1 MGQNP
6 PSGAL
11 IEVSAITRKKIIIA
25 AIVLLA
31 VAIFVPPN
39 INGVRFRDSLAGSLS
54 SALGRQVKI
63 GQVKYRVFPRPGFD
77 IYNLQ
82 VMDDPAFSAEPLL
95 MCGKVAADLRLA
107 SLWHGRLEIA
117 NLKLTDD
124 AAAPSL
130 NLVYANGH
138 LNLESL
144 LQRVEQVP
152 SAPTG
157 KRQAEQRPRFPYI
170 EASAG
175 RINLKVG
182 PEKKPFTLS
191 NTDFAVW
198 LAAED
203 VWHFRLEGQPIR
215 TDMNLNDTGTVR
227 LEGDLRRSPNLPQIP
242 MKIDVAWE
250 KAQLGQ
256 LSTLLTGRDK
266 GWRGGLSGSA
276 QLSGTAS
283 NFHIVASTQLD
294 SFRRYDIDRNEMPR
308 LTTRCLGDYIHK
320 SVEMKCD
327 TPLQSGG
334 VLLTARWS
342 AKTPRDYDLSM
353 VATRVPLSMVTTFA
367 RHARR
372 TLPDDLT
379 ASGDLNAAFGFHS
392 RNGVRNWHGTGMTS
406 AFVIQSGVV
415 DKPFPVSP
423 VHFHV
428 GPAENNA
435 QFLTSKKSRQKQQQ
449 ESAPA
454 DTLTVD
460 AFSVQL
466 GPASAQ
472 VQATADGST
481 YWIGVKGMVPLERLL
496 DLGRVAGFQS
506 TISNTTA
513 SAVVDLN
520 ISGPWANFAPAHVR
534 GTAHLQN
541 VTSWIPG
548 IKDRLVI
555 TEADA
560 QLSEV
565 ELVLAHINA
574 QFEHTPVAFG
584 GSINA
589 PWSCPGT
596 NGPCPMEFDL
606 HSDTLSMADL
616 GKLLGVTDRGWTI
629 PFFSDSSKLPD
640 FRATGTLSIGQFG
653 VAQLPLEKFTAHVE
667 VGDKA
672 LLVSRINAK
681 LGGGAAQGE
690 WHADWSTSRPRFTA
704 TGSASGVAMDHLDD
718 KEPEVALTTA
728 WVSGKA
734 DLNYSLKFEG
744 ASPEE
749 MANSVNGRVEFLV
762 SNGVSRSLQLDA
774 AKPLKFQSLQGAM
787 EIEKQTLK
795 VLPSKIKT
803 ENRIYDMSGTVSLVD
818 KQAKLKLK
826 NSGSSWDVTG
836 ALDKPEIASPPRTEA
851 TAARSR

>member
-1 MGQNP
+1 VGQNSP
-6 PSGAL
+6 PGAL
-11 IEVSAITRKKIIIA
+11 IEVTTITRNKVIIA
-25 AIVLLA
+25 AVVLLA

-130 NLVYANGH
+130 NLVYSNGH

-152 SAPTG
+152 SAPTA

-170 EASAG
+170 EASGG

-182 PEKKPFTLS
+182 PEKKPFTVA

-215 TDMNLNDTGTVR
+215 TDMNLNDTGTLR
-227 LEGDLRRSPNLPQIP
+227 LEGDLRRSPNLPKIP
-242 MKIDVAWE
+242 LKVNVAWE

-308 LTTRCLGDYIHK
+308 LSTRCLGDYIHE

-353 VATRVPLSMVTTFA
+353 VATRVPLSMITTFA

-392 RNGVRNWHGTGMTS
+392 HNGVRNWHGTGMTS
-406 AFVIQSGVV
+406 AFIIQSGVV

-428 GPAENNA
+428 GPAENTA
-435 QFLTSKKSRQKQQQ
+435 QFLTPKKSRPKQQP
-449 ESAPA
+449 ENATT
-454 DTLTVD
+454 DTFSID

-506 TISNTTA
+506 SISNTTA

-541 VTSWIPG
+541 VASWIPG

-565 ELVLAHINA
+565 ELVLTHMNA

-584 GSINA
+584 GSINV
-589 PWSCPGT
+589 PWSCPG
-596 NGPCPMEFDL
+596 NKGPCPLEFDL
-606 HSDTLSMADL
+606 HSDTLAMADM

-640 FRATGTLSIGQFG
+640 FRAVGTLSIGQFS

-672 LLVSRINAK
+672 LLVSRISAK

-704 TGSASGVAMDHLDD
+704 TGNASGVAMDHLDD
-718 KEPEVALTTA
+718 KEPEVALATS
-728 WVSGKA
+728 WVTGRA
-734 DLNYSLKFEG
+734 DLNYSLRFEG

-762 SNGVSRSLQLDA
+762 SNGVSRSLQLD

-818 KQAKLKLK
+818 KQAQLKLR